1 MAKQSGIHQL
11 RGKVGEHSYYRQ
23 TGVNAGL
30 MRSINQGLS
39 DRVKNS
45 PEYANTRRNNSEFAG
60 AANVAAL
67 LGTMVNPKYR
77 PMILPFSQSNMS
89 RKILEIA
96 KTTAHSWGQRV
107 VGPDD
112 TANLAEILTS
122 QSKLAMQEVVQIT
135 VSPVQDNILNIDYE
149 WTADQANLMAG
160 LGIDGFIM
168 AFAGYNLAT
177 GKFDALTASIR
188 KGYRVFVAGGS
199 NDSTITEGTGSAA
212 DVGYTIPEFEFD
224 PKGWNGHQLLVA
236 VFLPYRTI
244 NENQYTLQEYC
255 RFQAFALERAE

>member
-1 MAKQSGIHQL
+1 
-11 RGKVGEHSYYRQ
+11 
-23 TGVNAGL
+23 

-122 QSKLAMQEVVQIT
+122 QSKLAMQEVLTIDLPEIT
-135 VSPVQDNILNIDYE
+135 DNVLAFQAS
-149 WTADQANLMAG
+149 WTADQANLMKD
-160 LGIDGFIM
+160 LGIDGFVM
-168 AFAGYNLAT
+168 AVVAYNLGT
-177 GKFDALTASIR
+177 GKFDALTGSIR
-188 KGYRVFVAGGS
+188 KGYRVFVSGDNLSTGIDAGG
-199 NDSTITEGTGSAA
+199 DG
-212 DVGYTIPEFEFD
+212 DVTTDLTVPEFEFD

-244 NENQYTLQEYC
+244 NDNPYTLQEYC
-255 RFQAFALERAE
+255 RFQAFALERASE